1 MWQLPPLTP
10 DEILDYLRKSRTDD
24 PTLDVS
30 EVLAK
35 HEQMLDEWVDRNLP
49 GIGPIPEENRYRE
62 VVSGETIE
70 SRPEIKKLL
79 QRIESPRVKAILIV
93 EPQRLSRGDLEDIG
107 RIVKL
112 LRYSNTLVITLNYTY
127 DLHDERDR
135 DLFERELKRG
145 NEFLEYQKRI
155 MNNGR
160 LLSVRNGN
168 FIGQTAPYGYKKVQI
183 KEEKRKCYT
192 LEPDPEKAPIVKL
205 IFELYRD
212 GYGMTRISDK
222 LDALGVP
229 SPSGGKWV
237 PDTIP
242 RMLKNEHYL
251 GKVVWNRRPQLRKIV
266 DGDVVVS
273 RPTAEEYLIYEG
285 KHPAIIDQALWDAVQ
300 VRRGTIPPN
309 KKAYNFVNPLSGL
322 LYCKKCGKAMTRRT
336 YKDKDGKE
344 RSAPRVAC
352 TNQRR
357 CHTASACIDEVINEV
372 AKVIQSTI
380 EDFEVRVNRDDDDRL
395 VTQHQMIK
403 QMEARLQELQELE
416 IAQWNEKM
424 KGKMPPHVFDR
435 LNEQTLREIKEAKEA
450 LAEAQKNL
458 PVPVNL
464 QDRLVTF
471 KDALTALLN
480 PEAPAKEKNNLLKA
494 CIARIDYDRV
504 QVNKGHKKAGD
515 SDTPIE
521 LEFTLKL

>member
-49 GIGPIPEENRYRE
+49 GMGPIPEENRYRE

-70 SRPEIKKLL
+70 SRPEIQKLL
-79 QRIESPRVKAILIV
+79 QRIELPRVKAILIV

-183 KEEKRKCYT
+183 KEGKRKCYT

-251 GKVVWNRRPQLRKIV
+251 GKVVWNRRPHSRKIV
-266 DGDVVVS
+266 DGDIVVS

-285 KHPAIIDQALWDAVQ
+285 KHPAIIDQTLWDAVQ

-309 KKAYNFVNPLSGL
+309 KKTYNFVNPLSGL
-322 LYCKKCGKAMTRRT
+322 LYCKRCGRAMTRRT

-344 RSAPRVAC
+344 RSA
-352 TNQRR
+352 
-357 CHTASACIDEVINEV
+357 
-372 AKVIQSTI
+372 
-380 EDFEVRVNRDDDDRL
+380 
-395 VTQHQMIK
+395 
-403 QMEARLQELQELE
+403 
-416 IAQWNEKM
+416 
-424 KGKMPPHVFDR
+424 
-435 LNEQTLREIKEAKEA
+435 
-450 LAEAQKNL
+450 
-458 PVPVNL
+458 
-464 QDRLVTF
+464 
-471 KDALTALLN
+471 
-480 PEAPAKEKNNLLKA
+480 
-494 CIARIDYDRV
+494 
-504 QVNKGHKKAGD
+504 
-515 SDTPIE
+515 
-521 LEFTLKL
+521 

>member
-49 GIGPIPEENRYRE
+49 GMGPIPEENRYRE

-70 SRPEIKKLL
+70 SRPEIQKLL

-107 RIVKL
+107 HIVKL

-192 LEPDPEKAPIVKL
+192 LEPDHEKAPIVKL

-309 KKAYNFVNPLSGL
+309 KKAYNFANPLSGL
-322 LYCKKCGKAMTRRT
+322 LYCKRCGRAMTRRT

-372 AKVIQSTI
+372 TKVLQSTI
-380 EDFEVRVNRDDDDRL
+380 EDFEVRVNRGDDDRL
-395 VTQHQMIK
+395 ITQRQMIK
-403 QMEARLQELQELE
+403 QMETRLQELQELE
-416 IAQWNEKM
+416 IAQWDERM
-424 KGKMPPHVFDR
+424 KGKMPPHVFER
-435 LNEQTLREIKEAKEA
+435 LNEQTLREIEEVKKA

-458 PVPVNL
+458 PAPVNL

-480 PEAPAKEKNNLLKA
+480 PEAPAKEKNSLLKA